1 MYEPTLGTLSKITSF
16 GVSKKLAAKLQDAA
30 RCIWGGQ
37 LFLFAGPVPATALNI
52 LCPGKPLVQNDRL
65 HSFQNKCAVSL
76 LQKYE
81 EF

>member
-1 MYEPTLGTLSKITSF
+1 MHEPTLGTLLKITSF
-16 GVSKKLAAKLQDAA
+16 RVSKTLAAKLQDAP
-30 RCIWGGQ
+30 RYSWGGQ
-37 LFLFAGPVPATALNI
+37 LFLFAGTVPAAALNI

-65 HSFQNKCAVSL
+65 RSFQNKCVVSL